1 MDNRPH
7 LVVVEDEAA
16 QRDLLAGYLSRH
28 GYRVT
33 AVESG
38 GALRQLI
45 QREPPNLVMLDVGL
59 PGEDGFALARWL
71 RERSGRLG
79 IIMVTAAADTVDRVV
94 GLETGADDY
103 IAKPF
108 EPRELLARVKSVLRR
123 QALESGGAAPRRLAA
138 ILVADV
144 AGYSRLVSEDEEG
157 TLDRLRALRRDQIDP
172 ALAAHRGR
180 IVKTTGDGFLVEFT
194 SVLDAVR
201 WAVALQ
207 RSLAVSTASEQQR
220 IAYRFGIHLGDV
232 VVDNDDVFGDTVN
245 IAARLETLAEPGG
258 ICLSAAAYDQV
269 CGKLDAQF
277 ADMGEQRL
285 RNITRLV
292 RAYRVVI

>member
-1 MDNRPH
+1 MDIRPH
-7 LVVVEDEAA
+7 IVVVEDDAT
-16 QRDLLAGYLSRH
+16 QRDLLAGYLCRH
-28 GYRVT
+28 GYRV
-33 AVESG
+33 SG
-38 GALRQLI
+38 AENGDALRRRI
-45 QREPPNLVMLDVGL
+45 GRELPSLVMLDVGL

-71 RERSGRLG
+71 RERSGRVG
-79 IIMVTAAADTVDRVV
+79 IIMVTAEADTVDRVV

-123 QALESGGAAPRRLAA
+123 QALEAGSTTPRRLAA

-157 TLDRLRALRRDQIDP
+157 TLERLRALRRNRIDP

-180 IVKTTGDGFLVEFT
+180 IVKTTGDGILVEFT

-201 WAVALQ
+201 CAVALQ
-207 RSLAVSTASEQQR
+207 RGLAMSAVAESQR
-220 IAYRFGIHLGDV
+220 LVYRFGIHLGDV
-232 VVDNDDVFGDTVN
+232 VVDGDDVFGDTVN

-258 ICLSAAAYDQV
+258 ICLSAAVYDQV
-269 CGKLDAQF
+269 CGKLDAEF
-277 ADMGEQRL
+277 ADMGEQQL
-285 RNITRLV
+285 RNITRPV
-292 RAYRVVI
+292 RAYRVLL